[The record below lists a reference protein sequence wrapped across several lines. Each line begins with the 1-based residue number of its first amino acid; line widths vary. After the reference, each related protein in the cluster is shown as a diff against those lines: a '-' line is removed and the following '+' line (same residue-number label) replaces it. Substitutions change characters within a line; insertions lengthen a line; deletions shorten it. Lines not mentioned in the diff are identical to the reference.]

1 MFTPQVVLSVY
12 YSLLGG
18 MALSHFSKK
27 ENKPYHPGVFD
38 GPMSAFP
45 ILLV

>member
-27 ENKPYHPGVFD
+27 ENKPYRPGVSYV
-38 GPMSAFP
+38 GFP
-45 ILLV
+45 YPFGLK